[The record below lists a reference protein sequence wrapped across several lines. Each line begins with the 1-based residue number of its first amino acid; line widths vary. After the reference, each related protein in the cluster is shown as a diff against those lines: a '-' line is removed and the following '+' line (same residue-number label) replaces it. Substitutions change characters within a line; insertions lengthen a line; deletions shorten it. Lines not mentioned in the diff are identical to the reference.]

1 MNIGERVFQIRAK
14 FCDGDNT
21 KFADLMGESKTTVSN
36 WCNAESLG
44 KNVIVKL
51 LDRFKEVDANWL
63 ISGEGEMFKVGIFI
77 GNRIEKLIDGLGVS
91 VEQFCKSIGVTQS
104 FILSMF
110 KRNTEPSTRVIA
122 SILNAYPE
130 ISAEWLLL
138 GEGDMKK
145 KQSPLLYAN
154 PIEGAVPYYEN
165 LPVSAGQLEM
175 VEGVEQPTGYVKI
188 PGVSAKW
195 LFPVIGCSMKP
206 EINPGDIVGVNIVE
220 RWDRVDPDKV
230 YMIITNEER
239 MIKRLRID
247 NESSEVLWCISP
259 NYPEFKIQ
267 KSDIKHIY
275 QVVFHGELM

>member
-1 MNIGERVFQIRAK
+1 MDINSRIRIFLKDRKITVQSFETAIGKTNGYLSHTKSPTAGVLADITRVYP
-14 FCDGDNT
+14 
-21 KFADLMGESKTTVSN
+21 DLNM
-36 WCNAESLG
+36 
-44 KNVIVKL
+44 
-51 LDRFKEVDANWL
+51 DWL
-63 ISGEGEMFKVGIFI
+63 VTGEGEMVKSKPIISQQVEG
-77 GNRIEKLIDGLGVS
+77 LISGLGIS
-91 VEQFCKSIGVTQS
+91 VEQFCESIGVTQS

-145 KQSPLLYAN
+145 KQSPVLYAN

-165 LPVSAGQLEM
+165 LPVSAGQLDM

-206 EINPGDIVGVNIVE
+206 EINPGDIVGVNVVE